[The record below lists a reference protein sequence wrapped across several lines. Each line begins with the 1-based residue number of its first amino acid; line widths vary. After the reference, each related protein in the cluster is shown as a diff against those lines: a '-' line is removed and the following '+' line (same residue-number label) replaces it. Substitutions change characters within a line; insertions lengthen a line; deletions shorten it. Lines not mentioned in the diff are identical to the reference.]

1 MFKNNVIVRQPHPT
15 SPLPLSLTVGQAS
28 SPDIMM
34 TSGDACPTNEGRQR
48 DETFFSRPW
57 WEGGELIQNN
67 KGFSLIELSIV
78 LVIMGI
84 LISFGIGMI
93 APLTKRV
100 KYTETKEVVN
110 AAVESIISF
119 ASANNRIPT
128 TSEFPNIVR
137 TTRDAWTKELYY
149 IPDVNLDDLNAGG
162 VCGRKTTGITVRF
175 CTNALCTS
183 YNDISNVAFVI
194 ISGSENY
201 NIQTNNVSGRVT
213 VYQTGTINIDNYTT
227 DMNRPETYDDI
238 IKWIT
243 LNELRTKAGCTGA
256 QLSIVNNELSPG
268 VQAIP
273 YGTVTIFATGGVGS
287 STYRWYRQ
295 ESASTGLTFTPSNTS
310 SPGGLAPTLTIFGRP
325 GTPTAAFGNF
335 LITFYVTDGDG
346 NAANKALN
354 LSITKYCQLITVLN
368 STGSARYYRIGTTGA
383 TCATWNNNT
392 TTAPVTDGA
401 TFYVYA
407 ASGCD
412 GSGGCPQTV
421 TYDYL
426 RSLDAD
432 GDCTVRMYSG
442 TTCGSFLFN
451 DL

>member
-1 MFKNNVIVRQPHPT
+1 MVKNIKN
-15 SPLPLSLTVGQAS
+15 A
-28 SPDIMM
+28 
-34 TSGDACPTNEGRQR
+34 
-48 DETFFSRPW
+48 
-57 WEGGELIQNN
+57 
-67 KGFSLIELSIV
+67 GFSLIELSIV

-84 LISFGIGMI
+84 LISFGTGMI
-93 APLTKRV
+93 GPLTKRV
-100 KYTETKEVVN
+100 KYTETKEVMN

-128 TSEFPNIVR
+128 TLEFPNIVR
-137 TTRDAWTKELYY
+137 TTRDAWKKDLYY

-213 VYQTGTINIDNYTT
+213 VYQTGAINIDNYTT
-227 DMNRPETYDDI
+227 DMNRPETYDDL

-243 LNELRTKAGCTGA
+243 LNELRAKAGCTGA
-256 QLSIVNNELSPG
+256 QLSILNNELPPG
-268 VQAIP
+268 MQNNA
-273 YGTVTIFATGGVGS
+273 YGPVTIFATGGVGS

-295 ESASTGLTFTPSNTS
+295 QSASTGLTFTPSNTS
-310 SPGGLAPTLTIFGRP
+310 SPGGLAPTLTIS
-325 GTPTAAFGNF
+325 GTPTAFGSF

-354 LSITKYCQLITVLN
+354 LSITKYCPSITVRN
-368 STGSARYYRIGTTGA
+368 STGSTRRYRIGTTGA

-407 ASGCD
+407 SAGC
-412 GSGGCPQTV
+412 GGTGCPQTV

-442 TTCGSFLFN
+442 TTCGAFLFN